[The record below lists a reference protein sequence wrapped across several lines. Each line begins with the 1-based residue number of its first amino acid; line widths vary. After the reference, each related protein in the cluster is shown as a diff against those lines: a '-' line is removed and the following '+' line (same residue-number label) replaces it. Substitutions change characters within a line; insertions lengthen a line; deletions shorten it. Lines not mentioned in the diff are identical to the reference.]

1 MPVQRLLWM
10 NALMACLAGPVL
22 ALDLEDVVLE
32 GQLRFLADRPD
43 PGAYNYESRVHID
56 ADSLVTGVVS
66 IDTCHRQLDPNR
78 RVVVLFNPDR
88 VRTIH
93 ITESAGMDRAFVDGH
108 KVELANVQ
116 RGGTVCIALTS
127 RILERT
133 GEQRWRLHAGPLMRR
148 YLDGYLPMDAK
159 LNLRWPAGLLQLEQT
174 VPAPQPGVRLSQSNE
189 GATLDLTFAGRMTA
203 TVELR
208 TP

>member
-1 MPVQRLLWM
+1 MPARRLFWIT
-10 NALMACLAGPVL
+10 ALMATLAGQSH
-22 ALDLEDVVLE
+22 ALELEDVALE
-32 GQLRFLADRPD
+32 GELRFLADRPD
-43 PGAYNYESRVHID
+43 PGAYNYESRVQID
-56 ADSLVTGVVS
+56 DDSLDTGVVS

-78 RVVVLFNPDR
+78 RVVVLFNPRR
-88 VRTIH
+88 VQTIR
-93 ITESAGMDRAFVDGH
+93 ITESTGMERAYIDGH
-108 KVELANVQ
+108 RVELANVQ

-127 RILERT
+127 RVLERI
-133 GEQRWRLHAGPLMRR
+133 GERRWRLHAGPLMRR

-159 LNLRWPAGLLQLEQT
+159 LTLHWPAGLLQLEQA
-174 VPAPQPGVRLSQSNE
+174 VPAPQPGVRLSQSNA